1 MTKKFILYLV
11 IFSATFIKAQFNYG
25 HQMDF
30 GKNRVQYKNFEW
42 QYLDYD
48 RYRIYFY
55 QGGVEIA
62 RYASISMT
70 RQLSSIEK
78 RLDYQLND
86 KINILIYNTQEDF
99 KQSNLGLGSDDQS
112 NIGGMTRIVGDKVS
126 IFFNGSHAE
135 LDQQLRAAIAELT
148 LNKILYGGNARDM
161 IRNSTLLYLPSWFA
175 NGLVKYLSEGWSTQN
190 DNAMYDALR
199 NNTFGTFNN
208 RSGADADASG
218 HAMWYYIIS
227 TYGESVIP
235 NVLYMTKLTRSLDHA
250 FITSLGVTLDNLIY
264 DFTESFQRKVF
275 MYRDTA
281 RKSPNISESALRRYR
296 GTKHYYQAKVSP
308 SGNSIL
314 YATNELNQIKVF
326 IKNFEDKKT
335 ERILKLNPKV
345 EQISDYNY
353 PLLAWHPNGENVAII
368 FPYKNEIVFQVNSLN
383 EGKAVRK
390 NLQGFEKINS
400 FAYSN
405 DGKKIVMSAVK
416 RGKGQS
422 DIFVMTINTGGL
434 EQLTNDIWD
443 DLNPVFAK
451 KSSQV
456 VFESNRIHDTIKA
469 NEDAQYGIR
478 MRRNMDIFMAHYPF
492 NNKALVRLTA
502 TPDVNERNPQAY
514 REGYITYLS
523 DKNGIY
529 NRYLAQFDSSIAFV
543 DTSEHYNYFFKSLPI
558 SNYDRNVLEQDI
570 NSSGSHMAQRFLF
583 KGKDMLTVSEVPKLN
598 EIQMREPANTWYRG
612 YVSPAIIDPSDFKE
626 PKINEA
632 IVTPKSTDGSKGID
646 FDNYQF
652 NGENGKA
659 AEANKKAL
667 SRRDSVKL
675 SSGNQFKFPLQK
687 NYYPSFYTDYVVTQ
701 LDNSYLA
708 NNYQVFSAPGNP
720 IYLNPGFNFLSK
732 IAISD
737 LFEDQRIFGGYRYRL
752 NFSSDNELMLGWEQ
766 RKGILDYQMI
776 YDRQLYS
783 DVNTITDNGFA
794 YNAKVITSSFKY
806 SVKYPFSPV
815 SSIRGS
821 ILYRNDKKIALSY
834 GDLTLPKKNDYNNQA
849 GLRVEYVYDNTRK
862 VMLNILN
869 GTRIKVWSEYWQSSD
884 KGAFNLFTSGFDVR
898 HYTKVHR
905 QITWCNRFAGGN
917 SMGSKKLIF
926 YLGGVD
932 NWVNPSFNSN
942 VSVSNPSQYGFQT
955 LATNMRGYIQNTRNG
970 NNFLVYNS
978 ELRIPVVRYILNYPL
993 KSDFM
998 NNLQVIGFTDIGMA
1012 WHGAN
1017 PLSVEN
1023 TQNSKE
1029 FIQVDPATG
1038 VGSTSIKVSVID
1050 YKNPLI
1056 GGIGFGFRSRL
1067 LGYFVRL
1074 DFGWGVDNWVVSKKP
1089 ITNISFATDF

>member
-1 MTKKFILYLV
+1 
-11 IFSATFIKAQFNYG
+11 
-25 HQMDF
+25 MDF

-48 RYRIYFY
+48 RYRVYFY
-55 QGGVEIA
+55 QGGVDIA
-62 RYASISMT
+62 RYVS
-70 RQLSSIEK
+70 LSAGRHMANIEK
-78 RLDYQLND
+78 RLDYQLSD
-86 KINILIYNTQEDF
+86 KINILVYNTQEDF
-99 KQSNLGLGSDDQS
+99 KQSNLGLSSDDQS

-126 IFFNGSHAE
+126 IFFNGTHAD
-135 LDQQLRAAIAELT
+135 LDQQMRAVIAELT
-148 LNKILYGGNARDM
+148 LNKILYGGNARDI
-161 IRNSTLLYLPSWFA
+161 IRNSTLLYLPPWFS
-175 NGLVKYLSEGWSTQN
+175 NGLTKYLSEGWSTLH

-199 NNTFGTFNN
+199 NNTFGTFNY
-208 RSGADADASG
+208 RGGADADASG

-250 FITSLGVTLDNLIY
+250 FITSLGLTLDNLIY
-264 DFTESFQRKVF
+264 DFNESFQRKVF

-281 RKSPNISESALRRYR
+281 RKSPNLSESVFKRYR
-296 GTKHYYQAKVSP
+296 ASKHYYQAKVSP

-326 IKNFEDKKT
+326 VKNFEDKKT

-345 EQISDYNY
+345 EQLADYNY
-353 PLLAWHPNGENVAII
+353 PLLAWHPNGENVACV
-368 FPYKNEIVFQVNSLN
+368 FPYKNEIVFQVTNLN
-383 EGKAVRK
+383 EGTYVRK
-390 NLQGFEKINS
+390 NLQGFEKVNS
-400 FAYSN
+400 FSYSN

-416 RGKGQS
+416 RGTGQS

-443 DLNPVFAK
+443 DMNPVFAK
-451 KSSQV
+451 QSTQV
-456 VFESNRIHDTIKA
+456 VFESNRINDTVKVKEA
-469 NEDAQYGIR
+469 TNYGMR
-478 MRRNMDIFMAHYPF
+478 VRRNMDIFMAHYPF
-492 NNKALVRLTA
+492 NNRNLVRITA
-502 TPDVNERNPQAY
+502 TPNINERNPQAY
-514 REGYITYLS
+514 RDGITYLS

-529 NRYLAQFDSSIAFV
+529 NRYTAQFDSTIAFV
-543 DTSEHYNYFFKSLPI
+543 DTSEHYNFFFKSMPG
-558 SNYDRNVLEQDI
+558 SNYDLNILEQDI
-570 NSSGSHMAQRFLF
+570 NTTGTHMAQRFF
-583 KGKDMLTVSEVPKLN
+583 YRGKDLLLVSKLEN
-598 EIQMREPANTWYRG
+598 GNVKAGAEPSNTWYRG
-612 YVSPAIIDPSDFKE
+612 YISAAITDPSDFKDVNPAE
-626 PKINEA
+626 TLI
-632 IVTPKSTDGSKGID
+632 TPSHNDGKGIN
-646 FDNYQF
+646 FDAYKF
-652 NGENGKA
+652 NGERDPSA
-659 AEANKKAL
+659 DPTKKQPVK
-667 SRRDSVKL
+667 RDS
-675 SSGNQFKFPLQK
+675 SAQGRSNQFKFPLQR

-766 RKGILDYQMI
+766 RRDIIDHQI
-776 YDRQLYS
+776 IFDRQLYS
-783 DVNTITDNGFA
+783 DVATTDDKGFN
-794 YNAKVITSSFKY
+794 YNAKIITGSFKY
-806 SVKYPFSPV
+806 TVKYPFSPV
-815 SSIRGS
+815 ASLRGS
-821 ILYRNDKKIALSY
+821 LLYRNDKKIALSY
-834 GDLTLPKKNDYNNQA
+834 GDLTLPKKNDYNNQI
-849 GLRVEYVYDNTRK
+849 GLRAEYVFDNSRK

-869 GTRIKVWSEYWQSSD
+869 GTRIKVWTEYWKSSD
-884 KGAFNLFTSGFDVR
+884 KGGFDLFTSGFDMR

-917 SMGSKKLIF
+917 SMGSKRLIF

-942 VSVSNPSQYGFQT
+942 VSVVNPSQYGFQT
-955 LATNMRGYIQNTRNG
+955 LATNMRGYVQNSRNG

-978 ELRIPVVRYILNYPL
+978 ELRIPVVRYFLNYPL

-998 NNLQVIGFTDIGMA
+998 NNLQVIGFTDVGMA
-1012 WHGAN
+1012 WRGAN
-1017 PLSVEN
+1017 PLSVDN

-1029 FIQVDPATG
+1029 FMQVDPGTG
-1038 VGSTSIKVSVID
+1038 IGSTSIKVSVID

-1067 LGYFVRL
+1067 LGYFIRL
-1074 DFGWGVDNWVVSKKP
+1074 DFGWGVDNWVVAKKP
-1089 ITNISFATDF
+1089 ITNLSFATDF